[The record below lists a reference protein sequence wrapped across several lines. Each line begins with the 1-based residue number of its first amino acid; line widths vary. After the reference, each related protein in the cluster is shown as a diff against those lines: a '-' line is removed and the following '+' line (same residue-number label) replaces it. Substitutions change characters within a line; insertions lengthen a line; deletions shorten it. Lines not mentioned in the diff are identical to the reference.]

1 MKYYESFIENGHL
14 YIIMEL
20 VDGVSLLDQLN
31 SLAEKNKRMEE
42 EVSSTPEPARY
53 VVLLIP

>member
-1 MKYYESFIENGHL
+1 
-14 YIIMEL
+14 MEL

-42 EVSSTPEPARY
+42 EVSSTPKPARH